1 MKAKWFVFLSV
12 LSLTLGLSL
21 VGCELDEKSKIIY
34 DNRTAHKATCYLDNS
49 VVGDV
54 EGHQKFKVEDLDE
67 GSYELKAIASWDGN
81 TMTWGPETI
90 RLDAKTKFTWK
101 MD

>member
-21 VGCELDEKSKIIY
+21 VGCDLFEKSTVIY
-34 DNRTAHKATCYLDNS
+34 DNRTEHKATCYMDGS

-54 EGHQKFKVEDLDE
+54 EGHQQFKVEDLDE
-67 GSYELKAIASWDGN
+67 GSHELKAIASWGDS
-81 TMTWGPETI
+81 TMTWGPRTI